1 MDYSTLKF
9 LHVLSAIFLFGTGVG
24 SAFYLFFTTLNRDV
38 APVVVVS
45 RLVVVADFVFTATT
59 AIVQPVTGLLLA
71 RRAGIPLD
79 TGWLAG
85 SIALYALAIA
95 CWLPVVRLQI
105 RMRDLAATAS
115 SMALPSGYWKCF
127 RCWVALGVPALLAF
141 IAITYLMVA
150 KPF

>member
-59 AIVQPVTGLLLA
+59 AVVQPVTGLLLA

-79 TGWLAG
+79 AGWLAG

-105 RMRDLAATAS
+105 RMRDLSANAS

-127 RCWVALGVPALLAF
+127 RWWVALGLPALFAF

-150 KPF
+150 KPS